1 MRNESDCTA
10 SSAPSSG
17 LASGPSPLC
26 LHKLWAPAPL
36 SLSLL
41 PLCSP
46 SSREESDPT
55 VTHECKPNTV
65 TSGSEP
71 SQQEANCWGGGL
83 SSLPCQGRSQLGSEL
98 EGWPC
103 WVALARPQGPLP
115 TPHPSP
121 SHPHTAT
128 TLSSTVC
135 QRACHRLRNWCQAVC
150 FVFHCVCMGLVHCP
164 SNVCAAHVSL
174 TGVNLREG
182 SLVLCSLDPSLYPLM
197 VFVHLLK
204 SLSASA
210 GLGCIPEV
218 LSNFSRHLSHKTRL

>member
-1 MRNESDCTA
+1 MRAIAPPALPPPLAWPLAPLPSVSTSCGHQLL
-10 SSAPSSG
+10 SRSLSFPSAPQAPG
-17 LASGPSPLC
+17 KRATQPWRMNASQTRLPAGASPASRRLIVGEEGSLPSPARGAVNWDQSW
-26 LHKLWAPAPL
+26 KGGPA
-36 SLSLL
+36 
-41 PLCSP
+41 
-46 SSREESDPT
+46 
-55 VTHECKPNTV
+55 
-65 TSGSEP
+65 
-71 SQQEANCWGGGL
+71 
-83 SSLPCQGRSQLGSEL
+83 
-98 EGWPC
+98 GWP
-103 WVALARPQGPLP
+103 WRGPKVPCPPL
-115 TPHPSP
+115 TQSP

-135 QRACHRLRNWCQAVC
+135 QRACHHLRNWCQAVC